1 MFISLPGESHGLRSL
16 VGLVHWV
23 ARSQTWLQWLST
35 QHTDMNYFE
44 RLCVYF
50 WLCLGLRCCGGFSL
64 DAENG
69 GYSAVAFL
77 GFLLQW
83 LLLLGSVAPRVP
95 GFSSCVSWALEHRL
109 CSCDAQAQWLQDTW
123 YFLVPGS
130 NPCLPH
136 WQVDS
141 FPLSHLES
149 PYMSYFSCVAPLLY
163 LYSILKYLSEELLT

>member
-109 CSCDAQAQWLQDTW
+109 CSRDAQLSGSRTRGIFSYQDQIHVFRTGRW
-123 YFLVPGS
+123 I
-130 NPCLPH
+130 
-136 WQVDS
+136 
-141 FPLSHLES
+141 LSHWATWRV
-149 PYMSYFSCVAPLLY
+149 PIWVTFHV
-163 LYSILKYLSEELLT
+163 